1 MNECV
6 ELVKKKYWRENK
18 KDNKLRQL
26 KRLTIG
32 PEETVNSF
40 NTRFLGLYDQLETT
54 DRTSITVKN
63 AIRPSSKIYKRIAMN
78 ETITIEEVYSLAEK
92 YENILK
98 EAYYNN
104 NNSYIR
110 NLIRRNDR
118 ILISSFSY
126 NFNGYS
132 AINNYNNNAF
142 NIWSGNNNRNHKN
155 FRNYIRFNINNNN
168 NNNLN
173 INNENY
179 NNNNNIYI
187 AYNLRNL
194 KIFKPK

>member
-1 MNECV
+1 V

-179 NNNNNIYI
+179 NNNNNNIYI